1 MYTQKKFKMAINRYL
16 DGIQIVKNSHYEL
29 ANTEWA
35 FDYENTVHNNIA
47 LIHLLTKKYSVSIE
61 HSSHVLKRDKFNY
74 KAHYRYAIAKL
85 NSSEDKYDMVTVT

>member
-1 MYTQKKFKMAINRYL
+1 MAINRYL